1 MCQFTSIA
9 RLHTECFDQE
19 TLAHLHAHEDP
30 FGFNRLTYVRSV
42 DESKKLNDMHSP
54 CVIIS
59 ASGMCEGGRIV
70 HHLANNI
77 ENPNNTILICGFQ
90 AEHTLGRR
98 IVEKQPELNIFGE
111 IHKLNAEVVVL
122 NSFSAHAGQDELV
135 EYITAADQSQ
145 LKKIF
150 LVHGEL
156 VQIEKLSAKLKET
169 GVKEDIYIPV
179 TGDKFEV

>member
-1 MCQFTSIA
+1 M
-9 RLHTECFDQE
+9 HTECFDQE

-179 TGDKFEV
+179 IGDKFEV